1 MSYGPPTK
9 TVGDVYSQVKR
20 VFGDESGV
28 QLTNDDIVRWINEA
42 QVDIADQNQVLQAT
56 ATLTLTPNVATYS
69 LASVSPPIDSI
80 ASILL
85 NGRRIGYIPIS
96 QAEESIS
103 LADPEGLELGAPQF
117 WYEWAGEITFWPKPG
132 QAYNMLLRY
141 TAEPTDVTTTST
153 DLLSVPDEC
162 FTDVCNYVLMRAYEM
177 DENAEMMAVKQAEYS
192 TSVAERGET
201 ERQAATMTY
210 ETAITFELY

>member
-1 MSYGPPTK
+1 MTYSPPTK
-9 TVGDVYSQVKR
+9 TVGDVYDQVKR

-28 QLTNDDIVRWINEA
+28 QLTNTDIARWINEA
-42 QVDIADQNQVLQAT
+42 QTDIATQNQVLQAT
-56 ATLTLTPNVATYS
+56 ATMSTVSNQATYS
-69 LASVSPPIDSI
+69 LSSVTPTIDSI

-85 NGRRIGYIPIS
+85 NGRRIGNIPIS

-103 LADPEGLELGAPQF
+103 LADPEGLEIGAPQF

-132 QAYNMLLRY
+132 QVYSMLIRY
-141 TAEPTDVTTTST
+141 TAEPTVVTTSGN

-162 FTDVCNYVLMRAYEM
+162 FSDVCNYVLMRAYEM
-177 DENAEMMAVKQAEYS
+177 DENPEMMAIKQAEYS

-210 ETAITFELY
+210 ETTITFELY

>member
-1 MSYGPPTK
+1 MSYSPPTK
-9 TVGDVYSQVKR
+9 TVGDVYAQVKR

-28 QLTNDDIVRWINEA
+28 QLTNDDIARWINEA
-42 QVDIADQNQVLQAT
+42 QTDIATQNQVLQAT
-56 ATLTLTPNVATYS
+56 ATMNVVPNQATYS
-69 LASVSPPIDSI
+69 LSSVTPSIDSI

-85 NGRRIGYIPIS
+85 NGRRVGNIPIS

-103 LADPEGLELGAPQF
+103 LADPEGLEIGAPQF
-117 WYEWAGEITFWPKPG
+117 WYEWAGQITFWPTPG
-132 QAYNMLLRY
+132 QPYTMLIRY
-141 TAEPTDVTTTST
+141 TAEPTTVTTST
-153 DLLSVPDEC
+153 NDLLSVPDEC
-162 FTDVCNYVLMRAYEM
+162 FSDVCNYVLMRAYEM

-210 ETAITFELY
+210 ETTITFELY

>member
-1 MSYGPPTK
+1 MSYSPPTK

-20 VFGDESGV
+20 AFGDESGV
-28 QLTNDDIVRWINEA
+28 QLTNDDIARWINEA
-42 QVDIADQNQVLQAT
+42 QVDIAEQNQVLQAK
-56 ATLTLTPNVATYS
+56 ATMMTVAGQAAYS
-69 LASVSPPIDSI
+69 LSAITPPIDSI

-85 NGRRIGYIPIS
+85 NGRRIGNIPIS

-103 LADPEGLELGAPQF
+103 LADPEGLEVGAPQF
-117 WYEWAGEITFWPKPG
+117 WYEWAGEIIFWPKPG
-132 QAYNMLLRY
+132 QAYNMLIRY
-141 TAEPTDVTTTST
+141 TAEPTDVTTTTT
-153 DLLSVPDEC
+153 DVLSLPDEC

-210 ETAITFELY
+210 GTATVYELY